1 MNQVLRLKKFNFKN
15 CYGKIPKEFRRHFIR
30 GYFDGDGSL
39 NNYKREGSNYLEWE
53 LSFIS
58 SEKFLKQIL
67 NEIGKERKLYSC
79 GNNYR
84 FSFKSKKDINE
95 IIDYLYKDATICLD
109 RKYEKVL
116 EFKALNDYQV
126 ATL

>member
-1 MNQVLRLKKFNFKN
+1 M
-15 CYGKIPKEFRRHFIR
+15 
-30 GYFDGDGSL
+30 
-39 NNYKREGSNYLEWE
+39 
-53 LSFIS
+53 
-58 SEKFLKQIL
+58 
-67 NEIGKERKLYSC
+67 
-79 GNNYR
+79 
-84 FSFKSKKDINE
+84 E